1 MADTGVDYFDPSV
14 GGLVPVTP
22 QKPLPVA
29 TNAPPASTE
38 AAAASSIPENAQA
51 GVNQFG
57 TINRLIADG
66 SGRLEGTEADLLR
79 QLIREVRVTN
89 RLLLA
94 GLNVDGVD
102 LEAMNADTDYD

>member
-1 MADTGVDYFDPSV
+1 VAEIGVDFFDPSA

-29 TNAPPASTE
+29 PTVPTSAVESAPASI
-38 AAAASSIPENAQA
+38 IPEIANAA
-51 GVNQFG
+51 IGPAG

-66 SGRLEGTEADLLR
+66 AGRLEVTDSDLLR

-89 RLLLA
+89 RLLLI
-94 GLNVDGVD
+94 GLNIDGGD
-102 LEAMNADTDYD
+102 LEAMNPDSDYD